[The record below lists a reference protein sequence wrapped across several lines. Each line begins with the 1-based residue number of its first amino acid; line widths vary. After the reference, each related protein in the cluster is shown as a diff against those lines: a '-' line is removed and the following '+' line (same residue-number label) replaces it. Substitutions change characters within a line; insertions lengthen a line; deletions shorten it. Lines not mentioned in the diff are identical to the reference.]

1 MKNRKLLSSSCGF
14 DLRAAVQTPTK
25 VVAAGLGFFLL
36 LFVVSAAAAPQG
48 WYFILAGTRLVSLT
62 HAPSL
67 IAGGKQFVSAA
78 LLDELGLPAA
88 SSGPAAQAEGDS
100 AALRGPDARSYK
112 LGSHNLT
119 LNLPGQPVGGA
130 LDGSALPPSVLAS
143 FGGQPYLSA
152 EVLDKLGLSLCF
164 NPAENLPQLCG
175 RVTEL
180 NYDAA
185 RSRLVI
191 SALTPFSVQGT
202 QEDSGVTLEL
212 DGALFDS
219 LPAREYEAGPL
230 SRIAVKSLPAQGR
243 SFVYIRQPER
253 SGFRIRSEPAQGF
266 ATIDFGNYFQLAS
279 AALTSSGEI
288 SINVQLGAPV
298 KAEAQML
305 DGPPRLVLDFSG
317 ATYEDATD
325 YIDVNAGH
333 CARLRIGQPEPGRVR
348 VVADLTQKLDY
359 RLLSTDG
366 GARYYCQ
373 LLPPAPAEAQGLGGG
388 GFTAQHSGGGFSR
401 RTEEGTATEVAATG
415 VEVGGQAETPTQGGG
430 ISAAPADRFSF
441 PSRNRVIMLDAGH
454 GGSDPGAS
462 GVVGGVNEKSL
473 ALAMARMTQAELE
486 RLGYTVLQTRSDD
499 RFVSLGARTDYANT
513 VLPWIFV
520 SIHCN
525 SIEQPDF
532 NGAMTFHHP
541 AASAASR
548 SLAALVQQSIVAATG
563 CTDKGVREAN
573 FFVLRET
580 VMPSIL
586 IETGFLS
593 NSIECGRL
601 CDDTYQRQIAAA
613 IAQGIDAYVL
623 GR

>member
-1 MKNRKLLSSSCGF
+1 MNLTKLLSSGGGF
-14 DLRAAVQTPTK
+14 SRRLNARRTAK
-25 VVAAGLGFFLL
+25 EVAATCLGLFLL
-36 LFVVSAAAAPQG
+36 LLLTVSAAAAPPA
-48 WYFILAGTRLVSLT
+48 WYFMLAGTKLVSLT

-100 AALRGPDARSYK
+100 AALRGPDARRYT
-112 LGSHNLT
+112 LGGHSLT
-119 LNLPGQPVGGA
+119 LNLPGQPLGGA
-130 LDGSALPPSVLAS
+130 LDGEALPASVLVS

-152 EVLDKLGLSLCF
+152 EALSKLGLSLGF
-164 NPAENLPQLCG
+164 DPAENLPQLCG
-175 RVTEL
+175 RVTEM

-185 RSRLVI
+185 KGRLVI
-191 SALTPFSVQGT
+191 SALTPFKLQGT
-202 QEDSGVTLEL
+202 QDESGVTLEL

-219 LPAREYEAGPL
+219 LPPREYSSGPL
-230 SRIAVKSLPAQGR
+230 SRLAVKSLPAQGR
-243 SFVYIRQPER
+243 SFVYIKQPR
-253 SGFRIRSEPAQGF
+253 RTGYRIRSEEQQGF

-279 AALTSSGEI
+279 TALTSSGEI

-298 KAEAQML
+298 QAAAQML
-305 DGPPRLVLDFSG
+305 ESPPRLVLDFTG

-325 YIDVNAGH
+325 YIDVSAGH
-333 CARLRIGQPEPGRVR
+333 CTRLRIGQPAPGQVR

-373 LLPPAPAEAQGLGGG
+373 LLPPAVPLA
-388 GFTAQHSGGGFSR
+388 TP
-401 RTEEGTATEVAATG
+401 EGADSQVRPATG
-415 VEVGGQAETPTQGGG
+415 MAQPSRAEQGSAPSRVEQTQSET
-430 ISAAPADRFSF
+430 SRAPSF
-441 PSRNRVIMLDAGH
+441 PSRHRVIMLDAGH

-462 GVVGGVNEKSL
+462 GTVPGVDEKTL
-473 ALAMARMTQAELE
+473 TLKIARLTQAELE
-486 RLGYTVLQTRSDD
+486 RLGYTVLQARDSD
-499 RFVSLGARTDYANT
+499 RFVSLGARTDYANA
-513 VLPWIFV
+513 VLPWVFV

-525 SIEQPDF
+525 SIDQPDF

-541 AASAASR
+541 AASAASKA
-548 SLAALVQQSIVAATG
+548 LAASVQRSIVASTG

-593 NSIECGRL
+593 NSLECGKL
-601 CDDTYQRQIAAA
+601 CDDTYQRTIASAIAA
-613 IAQGIDAYVL
+613 GIDAYVL